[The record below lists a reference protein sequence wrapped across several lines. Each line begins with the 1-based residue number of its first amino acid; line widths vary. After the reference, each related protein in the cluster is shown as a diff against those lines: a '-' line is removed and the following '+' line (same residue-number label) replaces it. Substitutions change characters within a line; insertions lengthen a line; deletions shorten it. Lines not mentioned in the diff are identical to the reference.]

1 MASYINPAS
10 TSKTLALFLAT
21 DSDSSGVYGH
31 VFDDPEHQAGDSLH
45 SISSPES
52 GFETGL
58 YHHVSAYRSMFT
70 DRVSKHTR
78 MAAVVSVRHSR
89 RQLGLDDSCHLYRS
103 EHGPARSNV
112 LLIPV
117 KSLI

>member
-103 EHGPARSNV
+103 EHGVGRSGV